1 MPAAKRL
8 VVAFMQIW
16 WGSLMA
22 RSGSRLAIAAAFVAA
37 AVSLGGVLAMTGTLR
52 TLLSSPLS
60 AEVHLSSYLLPRGFG
75 LEPQEVADFLAEELV
90 KRAED
95 DIALRLALGTEARD
109 KLIAIGIPRLV
120 SSTVVR
126 DMIRDIPPLA
136 NVLSVA
142 DFRMAAQIVVS
153 NKGMA
158 RQDVVLTLPGALLVE
173 ADAGTPTIETT
184 STGLTALRLG
194 DMAADETLV
203 VRVWLGQGAVDA
215 GPTLARSVLLGDA
228 AGDAGRVWIFREGRW
243 QGADLQAMP
252 AARWMVAGVL
262 VLVLIASLL
271 VLVSALLSG
280 LSRRPR
286 QSRLT

>member
-1 MPAAKRL
+1 
-8 VVAFMQIW
+8 
-16 WGSLMA
+16 MA
-22 RSGSRLAIAAAFVAA
+22 RSGSRLVIAAALVGA
-37 AVSLGGVLAMTGTLR
+37 AVSLAGVLTMTGTLR
-52 TLLSSPLS
+52 TLLSPPLS
-60 AEVHLSSYLLPRGFG
+60 AEVHLSPYLLPRGFG
-75 LEPQEVADFLAEELV
+75 LDPQLVADFLATELV

-109 KLIAIGIPRLV
+109 KLIEIGIPRLI

-142 DFRMAAQIVVS
+142 DFKMAAQVVVT
-153 NKGMA
+153 NTGTA

-173 ADAGTPTIETT
+173 ADAGLPTLETT

-194 DMAADETLV
+194 DMAANENRVL
-203 VRVWLGQGAVDA
+203 RVWLGQGAVDVGQA
-215 GPTLARSVLLGDA
+215 LGRSVLLGDA
-228 AGDAGRVWIFREGRW
+228 AGDAGRVWIFGPERW

-252 AARWMVAGVL
+252 AARWVVAGVL
-262 VLVLIASLL
+262 VLVLLASLL
-271 VLVSALLSG
+271 VLLFALLSG
-280 LSRRPR
+280 LARRPH